1 MLFWLCII
9 VGIISIIL
17 FIIYESVSFKYDI
30 IESLVS
36 ILGAILGV
44 MSAAAI
50 IFSLA
55 AFCINYTGI
64 NGDIAEYKEHYN
76 TLVFEVENNLY
87 KDDVTTVSRHELVK
101 EIQKWNCDLAKRK
114 ENQRDFWIGIYIPDI
129 YDDFEFIPLDGLLK
143 EGESI

>member
-17 FIIYESVSFKYDI
+17 LTIYESVYFKHDI
-30 IESLVS
+30 IESLVLVS
-36 ILGAILGV
+36 GVFLGV
-44 MSAAAI
+44 ISALVL
-50 IFSLA
+50 IFSLV

-101 EIQKWNCDLAKRK
+101 EVQKWNCDLAKRK
-114 ENQRDFWIGIYIPDI
+114 ENQRDFWIGIYIPNI

-143 EGESI
+143 EGEVL

>member
-36 ILGAILGV
+36 ILGVILGV
-44 MSAAAI
+44 ISAVVLF
-50 IFSLA
+50 FSLV
-55 AFCINYTGI
+55 AFCINYIGI

-76 TLVFEVENNLY
+76 TLVFEAENNLY

-101 EIQKWNCDLAKRK
+101 EIQKWNCDLAKKK
-114 ENQRDFWIGIYIPDI
+114 ENQRDFWIGIYIPNI

-143 EGESI
+143 EGESV

>member
-17 FIIYESVSFKYDI
+17 FIIYESVYFKHDI
-30 IESLVS
+30 IESLVLA
-36 ILGAILGV
+36 LGAILGGV
-44 MSAAAI
+44 SAAAI
-50 IFSLA
+50 IFSLVT
-55 AFCINYTGI
+55 FCVNYTGI

-76 TLVFEVENNLY
+76 TLVFEIENNLY

-129 YDDFEFIPLDGLLK
+129 YDDFEFISLDGLLK

>member
-17 FIIYESVSFKYDI
+17 LIIYESVDFKHDV

-36 ILGAILGV
+36 ISGAILGG

-50 IFSLA
+50 FFSLIT
-55 AFCINYTGI
+55 FCVNYTGI
-64 NGDIAEYKEHYN
+64 NGDIAGYKEHYN

-87 KDDVTTVSRHELVK
+87 KDDVTAVSRHELIK
-101 EIQKWNCDLAKRK
+101 EIQKWNCDLAKKK
-114 ENQRDFWIGIYIPDI
+114 ENQRDFWIGIYIPNI

-143 EGESI
+143 EGESV

>member
-1 MLFWLCII
+1 MVFWLCII

-17 FIIYESVSFKYDI
+17 ITIYDSVSFKYDI
-30 IESLVS
+30 IESLVLLS
-36 ILGAILGV
+36 GAILGG
-44 MSAAAI
+44 MSAIALI
-50 IFSLA
+50 ISLVT
-55 AFCINYTGI
+55 FCVNYTGI

-76 TLVFEVENNLY
+76 TLVFEAENNLY
-87 KDDVTTVSRHELVK
+87 KDDITTASRRELVK

-114 ENQRDFWIGIYIPDI
+114 ENQRDFWIGIYIPNI